1 MMNRYFALFLVVYAA
16 ALLVTLNLNY
26 ILWDEG
32 SFLTTALHY
41 AGISSHYAEDYFRA
55 PLLPFVAGLVFPL
68 SGNYVLAGKLLV
80 IAASIGGI
88 IYLYKIARELF
99 DEKTALLAAVLMA
112 LFPLYFFYS
121 KIFFAD
127 VPAMF
132 LSFVSI
138 YYFLKKKPL
147 HSGLFLGLSF
157 LARYHMGVV
166 TGAVFLVFMIA
177 DRTKI
182 IDKKFGLDYKPF
194 FWLAVTAFITITPWL
209 VYNQIT
215 WGSFAYPM
223 TNTLSIMSAD
233 VQKSSLYFFENLFE
247 FMPLPYLIFILGMF
261 LMAKDRSY
269 KNIFI
274 LLWFFAFFI
283 LIHAL
288 VFKEVRFFIYA
299 VPALSVSLSFT
310 IIRISA
316 RQRTAGVIILALCL
330 LAAVYYDVGFSQYG
344 YTPGYGN
351 EKFDYETTK
360 AISYF
365 IKNST
370 DADAKVAA
378 NSLWPVIAYYAE
390 RNVTAARNIADI
402 DKASFF
408 VYYSMNFFDSNLAA
422 LKQKYE
428 VVQQYSEGEKEIYLF
443 RVV

>member
-1 MMNRYFALFLVVYAA
+1 MLNRYFALFLIAYSA
-16 ALLVTLNLNY
+16 ALLLTLNLNY

-32 SFLTTALHY
+32 SFLTTSLHY
-41 AGISSHYAEDYFRA
+41 AGLSRYTEDYFRP
-55 PLLPFVAGLVFPL
+55 PLLSFVTGLVFPL

-80 IAASIGGI
+80 IAASLGGI

-99 DEKTALLAAVLMA
+99 DEKTALLASVLLA

-132 LSFVSI
+132 LSFISI

-157 LARYHMGVV
+157 LAKYHMGVV
-166 TGAVFLVFMIA
+166 TGAVFLAFMIA
-177 DRTKI
+177 DKTKI
-182 IDKKFGLDYKPF
+182 IDKKFGLGYKPF
-194 FWLAVTAFITITPWL
+194 LWLAAAAFITITPWL
-209 VYNQIT
+209 IYNQII
-215 WGSFAYPM
+215 WGSFTYPM

-233 VQKSSLYFFENLFE
+233 VQKSPLYFFENLFE
-247 FMPLPYLIFILGMF
+247 FMPLPYLIFILGIFFMT
-261 LMAKDRSY
+261 KDRSY
-269 KNIFI
+269 RNIFV

-283 LIHAL
+283 LIHTL

-299 VPALSVSLSFT
+299 APALSIILSFT
-310 IIRISA
+310 LIRISA
-316 RQRTAGVIILALCL
+316 RQKMAGVILLALCL
-330 LAAVYYDVGFSQYG
+330 LAAVYYDIGFSQYG

-370 DADAKVAA
+370 GASETVSA

-390 RNVTAARNIADI
+390 RNVTAARNITDTEGS
-402 DKASFF
+402 SFF
-408 VYYSMNFFDSNLAA
+408 VYYSTNFFEGDLAA
-422 LKQKYE
+422 LKQRYE
-428 VVQQYSEGEKEIYLF
+428 VIQNYTEGEKEMYLF
-443 RVV
+443 KVA